1 MKRKLLYL
9 TAVLLFSVE
18 FISAQTTKWD
28 FANNVVSLNGGPDIT
43 TDWPNPTAGATVT
56 TVKNGLGIVPGAGVT
71 TFAAISNGSVL
82 TYSDGYSPTNRLTT
96 GGASTVVSNLP
107 STRYFYFEV
116 SGACQIKVWAR
127 GGGANARATN
137 ISDGT
142 NLLSTKPTTAST
154 LDIHDINVTA
164 AGRYYIYA
172 DGAGGGTFNKIEVI
186 GATVSTPTLSTDDF
200 QTESSLVVY
209 GNEGKISIS
218 NVISATKIS
227 VYSIS
232 GVLVKSTEV
241 NGDESLSVKS
251 GVYIVKSKSAEGE
264 KSVKVLVN

>member
-9 TAVLLFSVE
+9 TTVLLFSVG

-43 TDWPNPTAGATVT
+43 TDWPNPTAGATAT

-71 TFAAISNGSVL
+71 TFAAISNGSAL

-127 GGGANARATN
+127 GGGSNARATN

-142 NLLSTKPTTAST
+142 NLLSTKPTTSAT

-186 GATVSTPTLSTDDF
+186 GATVSTPTLGVNNF
-200 QTESSLVVY
+200 QADAASNIYSNGKLVFVSNVKSDTQVDVY
-209 GNEGKISIS
+209 G
-218 NVISATKIS
+218 V
-227 VYSIS
+227 S
-232 GVLVKSTEV
+232 GVLVKSLKTSSDTSFDLNTGIYV
-241 NGDESLSVKS
+241 VR
-251 GVYIVKSKSAEGE
+251 SKSAEGT

>member
-18 FISAQTTKWD
+18 FINAQTTKWD

-43 TDWPNPTAGATVT
+43 TDWPNPTAGAIVT
-56 TVKNGLGIVPGAGVT
+56 TVKNGLGIVPGTGVT
-71 TFAAISNGSVL
+71 TFAAISDGSAL

-116 SGACQIKVWAR
+116 SGACQIKVWSR
-127 GGGANARATN
+127 GGGSGARATN

-172 DGAGGGTFNKIEVI
+172 NGAGGGTFNKIEVI
-186 GATVSTPTLSTDDF
+186 GATVSTPTLSTDNF

-209 GNEGKISIS
+209 GNGGKISIS
-218 NVISATKIS
+218 NVTAATNVS
-227 VYSIS
+227 VYSVT
-232 GVLVKSTEV
+232 GALVKSTETTEDV
-241 NGDESLSVKS
+241 SLSVKS
-251 GVYIVKSKSAEGE
+251 GVYIVKAQSEEGI
-264 KSVKVLVN
+264 KTVKVLVK